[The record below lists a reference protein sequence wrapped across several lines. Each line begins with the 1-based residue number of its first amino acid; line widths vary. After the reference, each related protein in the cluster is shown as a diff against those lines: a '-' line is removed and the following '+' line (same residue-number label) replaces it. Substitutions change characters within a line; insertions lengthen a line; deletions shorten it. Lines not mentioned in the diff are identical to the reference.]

1 MAKPDYIKPE
11 LLAVLDTYRLLED
24 CYAGERA
31 VKGVSP
37 QWIGSGA
44 HNNGGGAVNI
54 AYSPYLPDPS
64 PRNEDEETRK
74 HRYAAYLKRAVFYN
88 VTRRTTDGLVSA
100 IFGKYPTHTLNE
112 LDYLETDID
121 GSGQSLMQQSKSAA
135 MQCLLKGRGGLLADM
150 PVNGGVSRADM
161 STGRIRPTITNY
173 QPESIINWRTERVGA
188 HIMLSLIVLSESYEL
203 EDDGYEQKM
212 GQQLLV
218 LRLVDKGSD
227 DKPKFE
233 AESEILRKDEKG
245 DWVSKGI
252 NPLTDNTGK
261 PLDYIPFYFYGANNN
276 DANIDDSPM
285 YDVAELN
292 IHHFM
297 NSADYE
303 EGVWLMSQPTLVMAG
318 LTQEWVN
325 DVMKGGVS
333 FGSRS
338 GILLPQGANAQLLQA
353 EANDK
358 AMSAMQH
365 KEDQM
370 KALGAK
376 LIQTS
381 NQNKTATEAAQD
393 NAEETNTL
401 TSIANNVSD
410 AYTKAVK
417 ACARY
422 IGADDTDLVVTLN
435 TQFNFAKL
443 SPEQRKQLMSE
454 WQGGAITWAE
464 YRQAL
469 VENEVATIED
479 ADDAKATIEQEQG
492 ALITDERA
500 E

>member
-121 GSGQSLMQQSKSAA
+121 GSGQSLMQQSKTAA

-188 HIMLSLIVLSESYEL
+188 YIMLSIVVLSESYEI

-218 LRLVDKGSD
+218 LRLVGGK
-227 DKPKFE
+227 
-233 AESEILRKDEKG
+233 AESEILRKGDEG
-245 DWVSKGI
+245 WVSAGV
-252 NPLTDNTGK
+252 NPLTDNTGTQ
-261 PLDYIPFYFYGANNN
+261 LDYIPFYFYGANNN

-292 IHHFM
+292 IAHFRD
-297 NSADYE
+297 SADYQE
-303 EGVWLMSQPTLVMAG
+303 ANFIAGQPTLVVTG
-318 LTQEWVN
+318 LTQDWV
-325 DVMKGGVS
+325 DTVLSGGIAI
-333 FGSRS
+333 GSRS
-338 GILLPQGANAQLLQA
+338 GVMLPVGGDAQLLQA
-353 EANDK
+353 QANGSIFESMK
-358 AMSAMQH
+358 H
-365 KEDQM
+365 KEEQM
-370 KALGAK
+370 QALGAK

-417 ACARY
+417 ACGVY
-422 IGADDTDLVVTLN
+422 VGIPTDDLVVTLN

>member
-11 LLAVLDTYRLLED
+11 LLAVLDTYQLLED

-64 PRNEDEETRK
+64 PRNEDDDVRK

-100 IFGKYPTHTLNE
+100 IFGKYPTHTLTNLE
-112 LDYLETDID
+112 YLETDID

-188 HIMLSLIVLSESYEL
+188 YIMLSLVVLSESYEV

-218 LRLVDKGSD
+218 LRLVDGK
-227 DKPKFE
+227 
-233 AESEILRKDEKG
+233 AESEILRKGEKG

-292 IHHFM
+292 IAHFRD
-297 NSADYE
+297 SADYQE
-303 EGVWLMSQPTLVMAG
+303 ANFIAGQPTLVVTG
-318 LTQEWVN
+318 LTQDWV
-325 DVMKGGVS
+325 DSVLSDGIAI
-333 FGSRS
+333 GSRS
-338 GILLPQGANAQLLQA
+338 GVMLPSGGDAKLLQA
-353 EANDK
+353 QANGSIFESMK
-358 AMSAMQH
+358 H

-370 KALGAK
+370 QALGAK

-422 IGADDTDLVVTLN
+422 VGADDTDLVVTLN

-479 ADDAKATIEQEQG
+479 ADDAKATIEQENG

-500 E
+500 D

>member
-1 MAKPDYIKPE
+1 MSRPDFIRPE
-11 LLAVLDTYRLLED
+11 LVEILPTYQLLED

-100 IFGKYPTHTLNE
+100 IFSKYPTHTLTNLE
-112 LDYLETDID
+112 YLETDID
-121 GSGQSLMQQSKSAA
+121 GSGQSIMQQSKAAA

-150 PVNGGVSRADM
+150 PVNGGVSRAYM

-188 HIMLSLIVLSESYEL
+188 YIMLSLVVLSESYEV

-218 LRLVDKGSD
+218 LRLVDGK
-227 DKPKFE
+227 

-292 IHHFM
+292 IAHFRD
-297 NSADYE
+297 SADYQE
-303 EGVWLMSQPTLVMAG
+303 ANFIAGQPTLVVTG
-318 LTQEWVN
+318 LTQDWV
-325 DVMKGGVS
+325 DSVLSGGIAI
-333 FGSRS
+333 GSRS
-338 GILLPQGANAQLLQA
+338 GVMLPVGGDAKLLQA
-353 EANDK
+353 QANSSIFESMK
-358 AMSAMQH
+358 H

-370 KALGAK
+370 QALGAK

-443 SPEQRKQLMSE
+443 SPEQRKQLMAE

>member
-11 LLAVLDTYRLLED
+11 LLAVLDTYQLLDD

-100 IFGKYPTHTLNE
+100 IFSKYPTHTLTNLE
-112 LDYLETDID
+112 YLETDID
-121 GSGQSLMQQSKSAA
+121 GAGQSLMQQAKDAS

-161 STGRIRPTITNY
+161 ATGRIRPTITNY

-188 HIMLSLIVLSESYEL
+188 HIVLSLVVLSESYEV

-218 LRLVDKGSD
+218 LRLVDGK
-227 DKPKFE
+227 
-233 AESEILRKDEKG
+233 AESEVLRKG
-245 DWVSKGI
+245 DDGWVSQGI
-252 NPLTDNTGK
+252 NPLTDNVGK

-285 YDVAELN
+285 YDIAELN
-292 IHHFM
+292 IAHFRD
-297 NSADYE
+297 SADYQE
-303 EGVWLMSQPTLVMAG
+303 ANFIAGQPTLVVTG
-318 LTQEWVN
+318 LTQDWV
-325 DVMKGGVS
+325 DTVLSGGIAI
-333 FGSRS
+333 GSRS
-338 GILLPQGANAQLLQA
+338 GVMLPQGGNAQLLQA
-353 EANDK
+353 QAN
-358 AMSAMQH
+358 SSIFESMQH
-365 KEDQM
+365 KEQQM
-370 KALGAK
+370 QALGAK

-417 ACARY
+417 AAARY

-479 ADDAKATIEQEQG
+479 AEDAKATIEQEQANLMFTG
-492 ALITDERA
+492 DSDSEV
-500 E
+500 